1 MYQIAFNDDLYEVLV
16 PGLEMSSHGTGDIV
30 FRASDQMKIVNKCD
44 HCGRFGLEEIVFT
57 TVELRALKVFDCS
70 MYFAPWM
77 FSIVTSRTKSRCLS

>member
-57 TVELRALKVFDCS
+57 TVEELVEAGWIRPVEKED
-70 MYFAPWM
+70 
-77 FSIVTSRTKSRCLS
+77 